1 MILKKGQFMD
11 NNDYIGSEGLLMC
24 GRCHTRKQVML
35 KTPFGKVITPYCLC
49 NCESEKLRTAET
61 RLRENEKLINMRRR
75 KEIAFSDNSL
85 VNCKF
90 ENDDLINKRMTRIA
104 KSYVEKFD
112 EVKKQNIGIVFYGK
126 VGTGKTFMASCIANA
141 LLEKGYSCFVT
152 NFARLSNTIFG
163 LNEERQKYLDSL
175 ADFDLLVIDDLAAE
189 RETTY
194 MDEIIYNVI
203 DIRYKSNKPIIIT
216 TNLLLV
222 DFGNPI
228 NSRRERIYTRLKEM
242 CTFIE
247 FNSIDRRH
255 FKGKEK
261 NKAAIRLLGN
271 DIDSNFD

>member
-1 MILKKGQFMD
+1 MG
-11 NNDYIGSEGLLMC
+11 NNDYIDSEGLLMC
-24 GRCHTRKQVML
+24 GRCHTRKQVVV
-35 KTPFGKVITPYCLC
+35 KTPSGKVITPYCLC
-49 NCESEKLRTAET
+49 DCESEKLRATEA
-61 RLRENEKLINMRRR
+61 RLRENDKLINMRRR

-112 EVKKQNIGIVFYGK
+112 EVKKKNIGIVFYGK

-203 DIRYKSNKPIIIT
+203 DTRYKSNKPIIIT
-216 TNLLLV
+216 TNLLLW

-261 NKAAIRLLGN
+261 NEAAICLFGN
-271 DIDSNFD
+271 GIDSNFD